1 MTCRAGLFRGE
12 LGDIIPYTFT
22 EGIDNYPDVKTTLDG
37 GTGIM
42 SKQNIL
48 DLTPGLILN
57 IMATLEELDM
67 VLPVILV

>member
-12 LGDIIPYTFT
+12 LSDTIPYTFT
-22 EGIDNYPDVKTTLDG
+22 EGIDNDPDVKTTVDG
-37 GTGIM
+37 GNGII
-42 SKQNIL
+42 SKRNIP